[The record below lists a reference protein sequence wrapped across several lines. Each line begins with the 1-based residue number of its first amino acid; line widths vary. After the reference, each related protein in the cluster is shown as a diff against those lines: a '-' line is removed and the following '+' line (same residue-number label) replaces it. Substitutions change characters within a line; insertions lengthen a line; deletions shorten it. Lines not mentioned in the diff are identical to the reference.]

1 MCYEESINSTA
12 GEPIMNYTTG
22 LHQLSIHISKIALT
36 GVKFA
41 LLLPIIMFL
50 LPGCSKK
57 QEKPRPKPPVPVKVS
72 TAVQKDV
79 PVQVKAIG
87 NVEAYNTVSIKA
99 QVNGQIARVHFRE
112 GQEVKKGD
120 LLITIDPRP
129 FETALKQ
136 AQANLLK
143 DQAQA
148 RNADE
153 QVRRYGGLVKDGI
166 VTREQYDQLKTSA
179 DAFAAT
185 LASDQA
191 AVESAKIQL
200 AYCFIRSPI
209 NGRTGNLMVQQGNL
223 VKANDVPVL
232 VTINQIN
239 PVYVTFS
246 VPENDLLE
254 IKKYMAGGRLKVAA
268 AIPNDVRPPETG
280 TISFLDNMVDS
291 TTGTIKLKGTFVNAE
306 RRLWPGQ
313 FVNVIVVL
321 TTRPDS
327 VVVPTQAIQTGQ
339 QGPFVFVVKADKSVE
354 LRQVTVGTALNGET
368 VIEKGVQSGETV
380 VIDGQ
385 LRLMPG
391 VKIEI
396 KQPEQGNKV
405 KTQPAG

>member
-1 MCYEESINSTA
+1 
-12 GEPIMNYTTG
+12 MNYTTG

-36 GVKFA
+36 GAKFA